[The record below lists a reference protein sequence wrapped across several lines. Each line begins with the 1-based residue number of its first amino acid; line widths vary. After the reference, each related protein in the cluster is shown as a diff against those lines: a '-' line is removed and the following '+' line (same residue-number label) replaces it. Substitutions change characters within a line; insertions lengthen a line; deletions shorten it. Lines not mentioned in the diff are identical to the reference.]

1 MGKTKIIEKTPDP
14 QSFIP
19 DDTFDFHQFDKLDDY
34 LVEKY
39 LTQFIEDCYH
49 REMERLLIITGKGKL
64 VNPLVGELLPK
75 IHFVKSFKRAGYF
88 NGGEGAYE
96 IILH

>member
-1 MGKTKIIEKTPDP
+1 MGRTKIIKKSIEP

-39 LTQFIEDCYH
+39 LIQFIEDCYH
-49 REMERLLIITGKGKL
+49 KENEKVLIITGKGKF
-64 VNPLVGELLPK
+64 VNPLVGKLLSS
-75 IHFVKSFKRAGYF
+75 INHVKTFKKAGYF

-96 IILH
+96 VELK